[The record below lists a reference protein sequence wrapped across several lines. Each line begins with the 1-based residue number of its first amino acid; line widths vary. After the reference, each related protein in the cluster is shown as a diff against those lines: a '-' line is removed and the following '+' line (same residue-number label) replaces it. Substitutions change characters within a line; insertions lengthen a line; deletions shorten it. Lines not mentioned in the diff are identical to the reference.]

1 MCQEFIIPA
10 PGIKPKQGSLDE
22 LVRRAGPAPS
32 LRRHHPPHLGRQ
44 FPLLPGTS
52 QTQKAGLEGEPPPPG
67 KLRPREKQGHVRS
80 YTARLPASQPGTPS
94 VVLWPIISPV
104 SPFPGLPGLAG
115 DHGEFGEKGDP
126 GIPGNPGKVG
136 PKGPVGPKGAPG
148 PPGARGPKG
157 ESGDYKATQKIAF
170 SAKRT
175 INSALRRDQAIR
187 FDQVITNLNN
197 NYESRSGKFTCRVP
211 GIYYFTYHASSR
223 GNLCVNLMRGREQMQ
238 KVVTF
243 CDYVHNTFQVTTGS
257 MVLKLKQGENVF
269 LQATDKNSL
278 VGIEGAN
285 SIFSGFLLFPDVEA

>member
-1 MCQEFIIPA
+1 MPSIEQKCGLKLPDGLRVEGAVLLGQWEGALRGRPFLSLGNGTSPLDREQQA
-10 PGIKPKQGSLDE
+10 PG
-22 LVRRAGPAPS
+22 
-32 LRRHHPPHLGRQ
+32 
-44 FPLLPGTS
+44 
-52 QTQKAGLEGEPPPPG
+52 
-67 KLRPREKQGHVRS
+67 
-80 YTARLPASQPGTPS
+80 SQPHSCPAERPHRTRGSQRPLTTAS
-94 VVLWPIISPV
+94 DTSCSLV
-104 SPFPGLPGLAG
+104 SNSSRNSNHKIASFTERQPRLPGLAG
-115 DHGEFGEKGDP
+115 DHGESGEKGDP

-136 PKGPVGPKGAPG
+136 PKGPVGPKGSPG

-243 CDYVHNTFQVTTGS
+243 CDYVHNTFQVSTGS